1 MSSGSDRGSAGAPA
15 VDVEVMTDL
24 RRDGAARPDDPSFAD
39 AAARWRSAYVHIPF
53 CARRCPYCDFTVVAA
68 DETTTGHDTYAEA
81 LMREIGME
89 PRWERLDAVNFGGG
103 TPTQLSAALL
113 ADLVDSLRQR
123 FGMAPGCEVSI
134 EANSEDWS
142 ARPADRLL
150 EAGFNRVSFG
160 VQSFDPEVLRSL
172 GRLHDPEDAEKAVAA
187 ARRAGFGSINVDLIF
202 GTPGESL
209 RSWGETVERA
219 LALPIDHLSGYAL
232 TVERGTELSRSILA
246 GAPAPDPDDQ
256 ADKYETL
263 QAAASDAGLIRY
275 EVSNYA
281 RPDHACRYNLSTWA
295 QGEYVGFGLGAHDH
309 RSGVRHRNVRRLDV
323 YLDRID
329 AGMRPRAGE
338 EVLEATDREVERVL
352 LGLRRASG
360 VVSGAAGSRLLASD
374 EGRRLV
380 AARIVGEREGRLV
393 IERPLLGD
401 AVARAVL
408 SVSTG
413 DC

>member
-15 VDVEVMTDL
+15 VDVEVMTDV

-89 PRWERLDAVNFGGG
+89 SRWERLDAGSFGGG
-103 TPTQLSAALL
+103 TPQQES
-113 ADLVDSLRQR
+113 
-123 FGMAPGCEVSI
+123 
-134 EANSEDWS
+134 EANSEDSS
-142 ARPADRLL
+142 ARLADRLL

-187 ARRAGFGSINVDLIF
+187 ARCAGFGSINVDLIF

-219 LALPIDHLSGYAL
+219 LALPIDHLSAYAL

-246 GAPAPDPDDQ
+246 GAPAPDPD
-256 ADKYETL
+256 
-263 QAAASDAGLIRY
+263 
-275 EVSNYA
+275 A
-281 RPDHACRYNLSTWA
+281 R
-295 QGEYVGFGLGAHDH
+295 
-309 RSGVRHRNVRRLDV
+309 
-323 YLDRID
+323 
-329 AGMRPRAGE
+329 
-338 EVLEATDREVERVL
+338 
-352 LGLRRASG
+352 
-360 VVSGAAGSRLLASD
+360 
-374 EGRRLV
+374 
-380 AARIVGEREGRLV
+380 
-393 IERPLLGD
+393 
-401 AVARAVL
+401 
-408 SVSTG
+408 
-413 DC
+413 